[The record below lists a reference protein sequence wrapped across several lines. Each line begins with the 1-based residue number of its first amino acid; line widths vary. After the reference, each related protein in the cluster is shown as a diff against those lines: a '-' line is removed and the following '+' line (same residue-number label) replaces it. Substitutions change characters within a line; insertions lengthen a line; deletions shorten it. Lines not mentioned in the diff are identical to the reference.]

1 MRAAETERAPFVRL
15 ADRYAAVLLPVT
27 LLVAGAAWAVSG
39 DPVRAL
45 AVLVVATPCP
55 LILAAPIAFM
65 GGVSRAARR
74 GIIVKGATA
83 LEQLGRARTV
93 VLDKTGTLTSGAP
106 AVEEIR
112 APAGMDRRHRAR
124 ASRPSVDQ
132 LSPHVLA
139 EALVAPPPGAA
150 CGLEVP
156 TAVEESPGEGIAGVA
171 AGRNVVVGSAAWLR
185 ERGVD
190 PAPAGALRAA
200 EPGRPGLARILVG
213 IDGRLAG
220 VIVMADHMRDDAAAV
235 VRGLRELGAEHVAL
249 VSGDDL
255 ATAEAVGRAAGVD
268 EVLADRAP
276 DEKVVAVRA
285 LRDRPGGRP
294 LVMVG
299 DGVNDAPALAAADVG
314 VALAA
319 AGTTVA
325 AETAD
330 VVITVDRLGRVLEAA
345 QIGHRSLRIARQSVA
360 GGMALSA
367 LAMVVAALG
376 HITPVAGA
384 LLQEGIDV
392 AVILNALRALRP

>member
-1 MRAAETERAPFVRL
+1 M
-15 ADRYAAVLLPVT
+15 
-27 LLVAGAAWAVSG
+27 AGIAWAISG

-93 VLDKTGTLTSGAP
+93 VLDKTGTLTSGTP
-106 AVEEIR
+106 AVEDVR
-112 APAGMDRRHRAR
+112 AAPGVEPDTVLGLAAT
-124 ASRPSVDQ
+124 VDQ

-139 EALVAPPPGAA
+139 EALVSAA
-150 CGLEVP
+150 TGRGLALGVP
-156 TAVEESPGEGIAGVA
+156 TAVEERPGEGIAGVV
-171 AGRNVVVGSAAWLR
+171 AGRAVVVGSSAWLS

-190 PAPAGALRAA
+190 MSPARALRATD
-200 EPGRPGLARILVG
+200 PGRPGLARILVG

-220 VIVMADHMRDDAAAV
+220 VITMGDHMRHDAASV
-235 VRGLRELGAEHVAL
+235 ISGLRRLGVAHVAL
-249 VSGDDL
+249 VSGDDR

-268 EVLADRAP
+268 DVLADQAP
-276 DEKVVAVRA
+276 GQKVAAVRE

-294 LVMVG
+294 VVMVG

-330 VVITVDRLGRVLEAA
+330 VVITVDRLDRLLEAA
-345 QIGHRSLRIARQSVA
+345 RIGRRSLRIARESVA
-360 GGMALSA
+360 GGMALSFI
-367 LAMVVAALG
+367 AMGVAALG